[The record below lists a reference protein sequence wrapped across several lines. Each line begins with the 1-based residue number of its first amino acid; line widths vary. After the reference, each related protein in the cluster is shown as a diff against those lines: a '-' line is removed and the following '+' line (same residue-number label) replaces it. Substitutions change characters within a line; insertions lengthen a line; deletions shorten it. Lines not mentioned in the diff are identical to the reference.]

1 MRARKVRLSY
11 AYAKPGTP
19 ATLQCGSQSGIA
31 GLLTVSLLIRVLDK
45 TVELAF
51 FFFLRKWQEYYY
63 CIKDR
68 NKSCIQKEVETME
81 KGREENKTGRKTA
94 SPS

>member
-51 FFFLRKWQEYYY
+51 FFF
-63 CIKDR
+63 
-68 NKSCIQKEVETME
+68 
-81 KGREENKTGRKTA
+81 
-94 SPS
+94 